1 MFAAMRY
8 IILFFIC
15 LSAIGAE
22 TTNKLSSLDSFAKQI
37 RTSYEKKDGAWM
49 LQSSYTNGVPA
60 EILAA
65 NEKMFRSFWGI
76 GGLQVKSVQT
86 FTASDYEAIASP
98 GDLNGKALRHLP
110 KPTHWVVLRAESP
123 NGANPK
129 TTVELEFPVFQ
140 KDGQW
145 KIVGATYAD

>member
-65 NEKMFRSFWGI
+65 NEKMFRWRRTARKRCS
-76 GGLQVKSVQT
+76 QVCSLAQRRQP
-86 FTASDYEAIASP
+86 AWAI
-98 GDLNGKALRHLP
+98 LRHSSGR
-110 KPTHWVVLRAESP
+110 WR
-123 NGANPK
+123 
-129 TTVELEFPVFQ
+129 
-140 KDGQW
+140 
-145 KIVGATYAD
+145 